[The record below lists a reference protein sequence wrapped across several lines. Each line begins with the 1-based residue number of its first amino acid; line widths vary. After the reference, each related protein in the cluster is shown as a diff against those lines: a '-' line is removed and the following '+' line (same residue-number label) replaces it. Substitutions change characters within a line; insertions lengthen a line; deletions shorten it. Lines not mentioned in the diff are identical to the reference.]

1 MLKLLIGGS
10 PCGDVFDV
18 RREGLEGDE
27 VNALKSLEK
36 RSRRE
41 RDKAELQSQA
51 VLDTTSFFMKCV
63 AVSLH
68 EIYGFG
74 EKRCE
79 RVISDISKNLS
90 EYFSRYGG
98 ECVEKRCGCAAEGLS
113 D

>member
-1 MLKLLIGGS
+1 MK
-10 PCGDVFDV
+10 
-18 RREGLEGDE
+18 
-27 VNALKSLEK
+27 ALKSLEK

-41 RDKAELQSQA
+41 REVVNAQSKAA
-51 VLDTTSFFMKCV
+51 IDTTKFFMKAV

-98 ECVEKRCGCAAEGLS
+98 ECVESAVDARLRDYRINVDLKFKE
-113 D
+113 

>member
-1 MLKLLIGGS
+1 M
-10 PCGDVFDV
+10 
-18 RREGLEGDE
+18 
-27 VNALKSLEK
+27 NALKSLEK

-41 RDKAELQSQA
+41 REVVNAKSKVAI
-51 VLDTTSFFMKCV
+51 DTTKFFMKAV

-79 RVISDISKNLS
+79 RIIQDVAQKFS
-90 EYFSRYGG
+90 ENFNRYSG
-98 ECVEKRCGCAAEGLS
+98 ECVETAMDARLRDYNITVDIKFEE